1 MIIMSCDKC
10 NNDKLYCATTIIE
23 YARFKCQLGC
33 KCYVSATNPNG
44 IILEKYDYC
53 PTTPI
58 KSNDHISASYH
69 ILNKK

>member
-1 MIIMSCDKC
+1 MSCDKC
-10 NNDKLYCATTIIE
+10 NSDKLYCATNSTQ
-23 YARFKCQLGC
+23 YKSGRFWCQKAC
-33 KCYVSATNPNG
+33 QCRISPTNPNG
-44 IILEKYDYC
+44 VISEEYVLC